1 MSLNLLI
8 GVGVISLGTFLS
20 TSQTGLNY
28 KDEILKLRQE
38 KKEGMELQ
46 QLAQEKEPQKKV
58 FGKGKMYYT
67 NKRQNTREGYVRSI
81 LESIFRTPFK
91 SVRPEWLLNPHTGR
105 RLEIDCFCQS
115 LRLCVEV
122 DGRQHSQFLPHF
134 HKTYQKFQD
143 MRERDI
149 MKAVMIRKR
158 GLKLIRVPHT
168 IGDDQLESYL
178 LEQINKVM

>member
-1 MSLNLLI
+1 MSVQLLI
-8 GVGVISLGTFLS
+8 GAGVITLGTLLS

-28 KDEILKLRQE
+28 KDEILKLRKE
-38 KKEGMELQ
+38 KQDGMELQ
-46 QLAQEKEPQKKV
+46 RLAQEKEPQRKV

-67 NKRQNTREGYVRSI
+67 NKRQHTREAYVRNI

-91 SVRPEWLLNPHTGR
+91 SVRPAWLVNPNTNR
-105 RLEIDCFCQS
+105 RLEIDCYSQS
-115 LRLCVEV
+115 LRLCVEI
-122 DGRQHSQFLPHF
+122 DGRQHSEFLPHF
-134 HKTYQKFQD
+134 HKTYQRFQD
-143 MRERDI
+143 MKERDL

-168 IGDDQLESYL
+168 IPDDQLESYL